1 LTDKQAQI
9 QPMSDEQA
17 PQTYRL
23 MTYNLGG
30 GHGDLSAAAQV
41 VREAQ
46 PDILALQEAIRVQD
60 VDGRWRSDLDAIA
73 QAFVEPRYA
82 HYEPTLTLAEHL
94 DVTKRPMAQAV
105 FADNLDWQHGNA
117 LVSRWPFHRLGNR
130 TVPGTPRMVPLFRP
144 AVYQGDRDT
153 DPRAALIGRVGR
165 APLYPLVIGLHLTT
179 LVGERGERVIAG
191 KPEQA
196 AAMREEQTRRLLT
209 LLKDHALAR
218 GEIVFI
224 LGDFNAPITEP
235 AIRAVLLG
243 EGGFMALRPQNDLG
257 THAGLRQP
265 IDHILVYPR
274 ARVADVRCQVIDSP
288 LAYRASDHLPVL
300 AEVKIA

>member
-1 LTDKQAQI
+1 MNYL
-9 QPMSDEQA
+9 SDEQA

-30 GHGDLSAAAQV
+30 GRGDLNAAVQV
-41 VREAQ
+41 VRDAR
-46 PDILALQEAIRVQD
+46 PDVLALQEAIRVQD
-60 VDGRWRSDLDAIA
+60 ADGGWRSDLDAIS
-73 QAFVEPRYA
+73 QAFSEPPHV

-105 FADNLDWQHGNA
+105 FADDLDWQHGNA
-117 LVSRWPFHRLGNR
+117 LVSRWPFRRLGDR
-130 TVPGTPRMVPLFRP
+130 TLPGVPRLVPLFRP

-165 APLYPLVIGLHLTT
+165 APHCPLVVGLHLTT

-196 AAMREEQTRRLLT
+196 AAMREEQARRLLT
-209 LLKDHALAR
+209 LLKENALAR

-224 LGDFNAPITEP
+224 LGDFNATVNEP
-235 AIRAVLLG
+235 AIRSVLLG
-243 EGGFMALRPQNDLG
+243 EGEFTALRPQNNSG
-257 THAGLRQP
+257 THSEVNQP
-265 IDHILVYPR
+265 IDHILVFPR
-274 ARVADVRCQVIDSP
+274 ARVVDVQCRVIDSP

>member
-1 LTDKQAQI
+1 
-9 QPMSDEQA
+9 MSDAQA
-17 PQTYRL
+17 PQTYRP

-30 GHGDLSAAAQV
+30 GHGDLEAAAQV
-41 VREAQ
+41 VRDAR

-60 VDGRWRSDLDAIA
+60 ADGQWRSDLDAIS
-73 QAFVEPRYA
+73 QAFAAPPYV

-105 FADNLDWQHGNA
+105 FADDFDWQHGNA
-117 LVSRWPFHRLGNR
+117 LISRWPFHRLGDR
-130 TVPGTPRMVPLFRP
+130 SLPGAPRMVPLFRP

-165 APLYPLVIGLHLTT
+165 SPHYPLVVGLHLTT

-196 AAMREEQTRRLLT
+196 AAMREEQTRRLLI
-209 LLKDHALAR
+209 LLQEHALAR

-224 LGDFNAPITEP
+224 LGDFNATVDEP
-235 AIRAVLLG
+235 AIRSVLLG
-243 EGGFMALRPQNDLG
+243 EGGFVFLRPENDPG
-257 THAGLRQP
+257 THAEVRQP
-265 IDHILVYPR
+265 IDHILVFPR
-274 ARVADVRCQVIDSP
+274 ARVAEFRCRVIDSP
-288 LAYRASDHLPVL
+288 QAHRASDHLPVL
-300 AEVKIA
+300 AEVQIA